1 MSRYKYALTS
11 NMADVRLAH
20 SQKPTHFLIGPG
32 CPMSLV
38 HLGTHC
44 NRTVAEVHVYTAE
57 PPLMDTPNNRQ
68 PLYNRCPKHLH
79 VCWSQ
84 LQISVCVYVI
94 KTTTFLS
101 VAITTPH

>member
-1 MSRYKYALTS
+1 MLGWLTVENPHIFNWAWMSYVLLTE
-11 NMADVRLAH
+11 
-20 SQKPTHFLIGPG
+20 
-32 CPMSLV
+32 V

-57 PPLMDTPNNRQ
+57 PPLMDTPYNRQ

-79 VCWSQ
+79 VCCSQ

-94 KTTTFLS
+94 MTTTFLS
-101 VAITTPH
+101 VAISTPH